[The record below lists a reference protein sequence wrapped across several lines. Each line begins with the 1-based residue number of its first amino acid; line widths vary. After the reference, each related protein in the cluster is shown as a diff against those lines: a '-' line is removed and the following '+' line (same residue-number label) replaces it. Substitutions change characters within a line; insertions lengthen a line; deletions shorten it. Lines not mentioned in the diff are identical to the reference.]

1 MARTAI
7 VNTQCARNSSAVQT
21 ETVYPGGATGT
32 GAGYYFG
39 LTGMADERFLI
50 YLRETGGATGSV
62 WIKEGDYDADSQGDL
77 EVIVGASVAK
87 VVGPLEGA
95 RFRTS
100 GGAVNIDTG
109 GFTGVISGIALP

>member
-1 MARTAI
+1 MARTVIA
-7 VNTQCARNSSAVQT
+7 NTQCVQNSSAVQT
-21 ETVYPGGATGT
+21 ESVVAGGATGT
-32 GAGYYFG
+32 AGYYCG

-62 WIKEGDYDADSQGDL
+62 WIKSGEYDADCQGDL

-95 RFRTS
+95 RFRTQD
-100 GGAVNIDTG
+100 GAVNIDTG